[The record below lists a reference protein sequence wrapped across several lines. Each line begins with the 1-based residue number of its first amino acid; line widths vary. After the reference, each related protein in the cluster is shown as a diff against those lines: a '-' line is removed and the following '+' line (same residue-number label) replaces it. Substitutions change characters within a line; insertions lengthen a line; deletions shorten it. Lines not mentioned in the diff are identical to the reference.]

1 MKFQLIATV
10 SLITVLQACT
20 WVKPTEAGANV
31 VVGQASNV
39 RTCKHISA
47 ITTSVKNQVGSMP
60 RKPAKVSEEL
70 TTLAKNEAA
79 IRGGDTIVAKAPAS
93 GGSMTFDVYQCAG

>member
-1 MKFQLIATV
+1 MKLQLIATV

-20 WVKPTEAGANV
+20 WVKPTDAGENV
-31 VVGQASNV
+31 VVGQAANV

-93 GGSMTFDVYQCAG
+93 GGSMTFDVYRCAA